1 MSLNHKYAQR
11 NNEVAKQEQNY
22 FNSILKL
29 DQSKAIFLKL
39 RNKSENAKKQ
49 KPVTLRFSITEA
61 VILVDICQNADETQD
76 FEKFTATKTI
86 NQLHEQL
93 LNL

>member
-1 MSLNHKYAQR
+1 MALNHKYAQR
-11 NNEVAKQEQNY
+11 NNETAKQELNY

-61 VILVDICQNADETQD
+61 VILVDICQNADDIQD